1 VKALSERLKTKI
13 LSKKMTKLAELLT
26 EIDRTLQVNNQNLT
40 SEDSRLVALSQRCEN
55 IHSLLNKLDNS
66 LDNWTKLNGG
76 IEVPPEELQQ
86 ALRDLNFTELT
97 GHNLKTKL
105 NQILNLVADNNQEL
119 ADKIKDA
126 EKELTKLLTNIQ
138 DQQALIANY
147 QDQITIL
154 ETKIKSNE
162 QQAQQLNIKA
172 GLVGAS
178 LASGLGG
185 LSLILAK

>member
-1 VKALSERLKTKI
+1 
-13 LSKKMTKLAELLT
+13 MTKLAALLT

-40 SEDSRLVALSQRCEN
+40 RDDDRLGDLSQRCEN
-55 IHSLLNKLDNS
+55 IHSLLNKLDHS
-66 LDNWTKLNGG
+66 LDNLTKLNGG
-76 IEVPPEELQQ
+76 IEVPPEELKQ

-97 GHNLKTKL
+97 GQNLKTKL
-105 NQILNLVADNNQEL
+105 AQILQSTSEVNQEL
-119 ADKIKDA
+119 TNEIKAA
-126 EKELTKLLTNIQ
+126 ESSLTTFLANIQ
-138 DQQALIANY
+138 DQQALITNY

>member
-1 VKALSERLKTKI
+1 
-13 LSKKMTKLAELLT
+13 MTKLAALLT

-40 SEDSRLVALSQRCEN
+40 QDDDRLGDLSQRCEN
-55 IHSLLNKLDNS
+55 IHSLLNNLDNS
-66 LDNWTKLNGG
+66 LDNLTKLNGG
-76 IEVPPEELQQ
+76 IEVPPEELKQ
-86 ALRDLNFTELT
+86 ALRDLNLTELT
-97 GHNLKTKL
+97 GQNLKTKL
-105 NQILNLVADNNQEL
+105 EEILSLATDSNSEL
-119 ADKIKDA
+119 INKIK
-126 EKELTKLLTNIQ
+126 ETEQELTKLLTSLQN
-138 DQQALIANY
+138 QQVLIANY

-162 QQAQQLNIKA
+162 NQAQNLQIKA